1 MKYILT
7 FLLIFSFGCA
17 STNKL
22 DLGSKPYLK
31 DQVSVSTAIRL
42 AHAAYMRGCT
52 QKAKELGESGFYDK
66 CQKLANAYIQ
76 SDIISIM
83 DQN

>member
-1 MKYILT
+1 MKYIFILPL
-7 FLLIFSFGCA
+7 FAFSCA
-17 STNKL
+17 STQKL
-22 DLGSKPYLK
+22 ELKNKPYLK

-66 CQKLANAYIQ
+66 CIKQANAYIQ